1 MGSCMKTTIDLPD
14 DILIAAKKLAA
25 ERRTTIRS
33 LVERGLRK
41 ELSESESRAAR
52 RRPRI
57 RWVTVK
63 GGLAPGLD
71 MADRARMMEWLHH
84 DRG

>member
-1 MGSCMKTTIDLPD
+1 MKTTVDLPD
-14 DILIAAKKLAA
+14 DLLIAAKKLAA
-25 ERRTTIRS
+25 EKRTTIRS

-41 ELSESESRAAR
+41 ELGESENRAAHH
-52 RRPRI
+52 RPRI

-71 MADRARMMEWLHH
+71 VADRAKMMEGLHH
-84 DRG
+84 DRR

>member
-1 MGSCMKTTIDLPD
+1 MKTTIDLPD
-14 DILIAAKKLAA
+14 DLLIATKKLAA

-41 ELSESESRAAR
+41 ELGDSKSGAAR

-71 MADRARMMEWLHH
+71 VADRAGMMEWLHH
-84 DRG
+84 DRR

>member
-1 MGSCMKTTIDLPD
+1 MKTTIDLPD
-14 DILIAAKKLAA
+14 DLLIAAKKLAA

-41 ELSESESRAAR
+41 ELGGTESRAPH
-52 RRPRI
+52 RPKI

-71 MADRARMMEWLHH
+71 VADRARMTEWLHH

>member
-1 MGSCMKTTIDLPD
+1 MKTTIDLPD
-14 DILIAAKKLAA
+14 DLLIAAKMLAA
-25 ERRTTIRS
+25 KRRTTIRS

-41 ELSESESRAAR
+41 ELGESGSSAAG

-71 MADRARMMEWLHH
+71 VADRARMMEWLQD
-84 DRG
+84 DRH

>member
-1 MGSCMKTTIDLPD
+1 MKTTIDLPD
-14 DILIAAKKLAA
+14 DLLIAVKKLAA

-41 ELSESESRAAR
+41 DLGESDSSAAR
-52 RRPRI
+52 RRPKI

-71 MADRARMMEWLHH
+71 VADRARMMEWLQH
-84 DRG
+84 DRR

>member
-1 MGSCMKTTIDLPD
+1 MKTTIDLPD
-14 DILIAAKKLAA
+14 DLLIAAKKLAA

-41 ELSESESRAAR
+41 ELGGSESRATR
-52 RRPRI
+52 RRPTI

-63 GGLAPGLD
+63 GGLAPGLSV
-71 MADRARMMEWLHH
+71 ADRARMMNRCYRDL
-84 DRG
+84 GA

>member
-1 MGSCMKTTIDLPD
+1 MKTTINLPD
-14 DILIAAKKLAA
+14 DLFIEVKKLAA

-33 LVERGLRK
+33 LVERGLRR
-41 ELSESESRAAR
+41 ELGESAGGPPAR
-52 RRPRI
+52 RTAI

-71 MADRARMMEWLHH
+71 VADRAGMMDWLHN
-84 DRG
+84 DRR

>member
-14 DILIAAKKLAA
+14 DLLIAAKKLAA

-41 ELSESESRAAR
+41 ELGESESAAVR

-71 MADRARMMEWLHH
+71 VADRASMMEWLHH
-84 DRG
+84 DRR

>member
-1 MGSCMKTTIDLPD
+1 MKTTIDLPD
-14 DILIAAKKLAA
+14 DLFIAVKKLAA

-41 ELSESESRAAR
+41 ELGARESRTTR

-57 RWVTVK
+57 RWVTVE

-71 MADRARMMEWLHH
+71 VADRAGMTDWLHH
-84 DRG
+84 DRR

>member
-1 MGSCMKTTIDLPD
+1 MKTTVDLPD
-14 DILIAAKKLAA
+14 DLLIAAKKL
-25 ERRTTIRS
+25 
-33 LVERGLRK
+33 ERGLRK
-41 ELSESESRAAR
+41 ELGDSKSGADR

-71 MADRARMMEWLHH
+71 VADRARMMEWLHH
-84 DRG
+84 DRP

>member
-14 DILIAAKKLAA
+14 DLLIAAKKLAA
-25 ERRTTIRS
+25 EKRTTIRA

-41 ELSESESRAAR
+41 ELGESENRAAHH
-52 RRPRI
+52 RPRI

-71 MADRARMMEWLHH
+71 VADRAKTMEWLHH
-84 DRG
+84 DRR

>member
-1 MGSCMKTTIDLPD
+1 MKTTIDLPD
-14 DILIAAKKLAA
+14 DLLIAVKKLAA

-41 ELSESESRAAR
+41 ELGEGENRAAR
-52 RRPRI
+52 RAPKI
-57 RWVTVK
+57 RWVTAR

-71 MADRARMMEWLHH
+71 VADRARMTEWLYHN
-84 DRG
+84 RR

>member
-14 DILIAAKKLAA
+14 DLLIAAKKLAA

-41 ELSESESRAAR
+41 ELGESEASATA

-57 RWVTVK
+57 RWITVK

-71 MADRARMMEWLHH
+71 VADRARMMEWLHH
-84 DRG
+84 DRP

>member
-1 MGSCMKTTIDLPD
+1 MKTTVDLPD
-14 DILIAAKKLAA
+14 DLLIAAKKLAA

-41 ELSESESRAAR
+41 ELGEGEGRAAPR
-52 RRPRI
+52 TPRI

-71 MADRARMMEWLHH
+71 VADRAGMMEWLHH
-84 DRG
+84 DRR

>member
-14 DILIAAKKLAA
+14 DLLIATKKLAA

-41 ELSESESRAAR
+41 ELGESEIGAAH

-71 MADRARMMEWLHH
+71 VAGRAGMMEWLYH

>member
-1 MGSCMKTTIDLPD
+1 MKTTIDLPD
-14 DILIAAKKLAA
+14 DLLIAAKKLAA

-41 ELSESESRAAR
+41 ELGEGESGAVR
-52 RRPRI
+52 RRPTI

-63 GGLAPGLD
+63 GGLPPGLD
-71 MADRARMMEWLHH
+71 VADRARMMEWLQH
-84 DRG
+84 DRH

>member
-1 MGSCMKTTIDLPD
+1 MKTTIDLPD
-14 DILIAAKKLAA
+14 HLLIAVKMLAA

-41 ELSESESRAAR
+41 ELGESVSRAAR
-52 RRPRI
+52 HRPKI
-57 RWVTVK
+57 RWVTVR

-71 MADRARMMEWLHH
+71 VADRARMMEWLRD
-84 DRG
+84 DRR